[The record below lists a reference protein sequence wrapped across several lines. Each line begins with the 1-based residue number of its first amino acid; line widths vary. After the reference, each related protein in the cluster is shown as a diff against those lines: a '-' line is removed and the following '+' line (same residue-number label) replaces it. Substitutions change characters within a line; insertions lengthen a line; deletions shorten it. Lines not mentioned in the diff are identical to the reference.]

1 MPPSPTARTDQTRRG
16 APGRPRAAYRGA
28 ALAIARAIPTF
39 TGPRTGAP
47 TMKGGHAMSP
57 LRRRPGETSSP
68 RPAPRTAPR
77 HSAAYRISRARAAAG
92 RAHGLL
98 LRLWLSMPRLR
109 MLLVPT
115 AGILAT
121 VAVFAPSAVA
131 DGPEDYKPGGI
142 GDMMPSPF
150 KPPGQGTLFESYGPE
165 VYQLDKQLSDDLTGG
180 DLVDGWLH
188 GFGNMLMQVL
198 TLVGRATV
206 VIVGWCFNV
215 VELPGIEPAI
225 SKAIAAAA
233 GPMLQIF
240 LPCAVAV
247 GGFIAW
253 AKRSESS
260 PLGQIAWVAASAAIA
275 TTFLAAPAT
284 WVKGVDNGRQ
294 LGASVAMTTI
304 GTGLSGSD
312 DAAMPFKTPEPT
324 WSSDQ
329 KDNTVRRAGDAVW
342 RTYVATPWCIADLGS
357 VAACQR
363 WGNDLAKLGTDMDA
377 REDFLAKTLNTE
389 TVGKEAV
396 KWRQG
401 HTPGGRIGVLI
412 AGNISCVIFAALTI
426 MMAFT
431 TLASLIGALMLL
443 VCGVAFA
450 TLWCIPGKPRQ
461 WGVQWFEMLLGLVM
475 VSFTATM
482 LLGSVMV
489 VSVAMM
495 SLLPTYGWLMVS
507 ALNICAAAMAFKV
520 KGRLD
525 GIVSAG
531 GAQMAGRSVLGTLG
545 RVASA
550 HRLHRAVAGR
560 RGGGP
565 GDTDRPP
572 PPGSSGRGNSSS
584 SSNGSSSTGPGGG
597 SPVRSR
603 PTRTFPPPAS
613 YPPPGLPPAGTTR
626 PPSTGPGGP
635 PAPAGTGP
643 SGRGGRPA
651 GGPRPGPRRTGRSP
665 GRPGAPTTADGYT
678 VRPGAPRRTG
688 VPDASRGTEP
698 RTVQGTVINRGTQGT
713 SSRSRS
719 YPPPPS
725 APPRPGRTPGQVP
738 PRSPGTG
745 STGTRTGPPPQPRGS
760 S

>member
-1 MPPSPTARTDQTRRG
+1 
-16 APGRPRAAYRGA
+16 
-28 ALAIARAIPTF
+28 
-39 TGPRTGAP
+39 
-47 TMKGGHAMSP
+47 MSP
-57 LRRRPGETSSP
+57 LLRRPGEALSP
-68 RPAPRTAPR
+68 RPAPRTVLR
-77 HSAAYRISRARAAAG
+77 HSAAHGMSRMRAAAG
-92 RAHGLL
+92 RARYLL

-109 MLLVPT
+109 MLLAPT

-121 VAVFAPSAVA
+121 LAVFAPSAAA
-131 DGPEDYKPGGI
+131 DGSDDYKPGGI

-150 KPPGQGTLFESYGPE
+150 KPPGQGTLFESYSPE

-180 DLVDGWLH
+180 DLIDGWLH

-225 SKAIAAAA
+225 SKAIGAAA
-233 GPMLQIF
+233 GPMMQIF

-260 PLGQIAWVAASAAIA
+260 PLGQLAWVAASAAIA
-275 TTFLAAPAT
+275 TTFLVAPAT

-304 GTGLSGSD
+304 GAGLSGSD
-312 DAAMPFKTPEPT
+312 DAAMPFKTPEPK
-324 WSSDQ
+324 WSSNQ

-363 WGNDLAKLGTDMDA
+363 WGDDVVKLGTDMDA

-412 AGNISCVIFAALTI
+412 AGIISCVIFAALAIT
-426 MMAFT
+426 MAFT

-531 GAQMAGRSVLGTLG
+531 GAQMAGRGVLSTIG
-545 RVASA
+545 RMASA
-550 HRLHRAVAGR
+550 RRLHRAVAGR
-560 RGGGP
+560 RRGGF
-565 GDTDRPP
+565 GDMDRHPAP
-572 PPGSSGRGNSSS
+572 DSGRGRGGNSPSTSSGSGSSGSDD
-584 SSNGSSSTGPGGG
+584 G

-613 YPPPGLPPAGTTR
+613 YPPPGLPSAGTTR

-635 PAPAGTGP
+635 TGPAGTGP
-643 SGRGGRPA
+643 SGRRGRPTS
-651 GGPRPGPRRTGRSP
+651 GPRPGPRRAGRGP
-665 GRPGAPTTADGYT
+665 GRPGSPTTAGGYT

-688 VPDASRGTEP
+688 VPDASRRTEP
-698 RTVQGTVINRGTQGT
+698 RVVQGTVINRGAQGDG
-713 SSRSRS
+713 SRFRS

-725 APPRPGRTPGQVP
+725 APARPRRTPGQVP
-738 PRSPGTG
+738 PRTAGPTS
-745 STGTRTGPPPQPRGS
+745 SGTRPGPPSLPRGS